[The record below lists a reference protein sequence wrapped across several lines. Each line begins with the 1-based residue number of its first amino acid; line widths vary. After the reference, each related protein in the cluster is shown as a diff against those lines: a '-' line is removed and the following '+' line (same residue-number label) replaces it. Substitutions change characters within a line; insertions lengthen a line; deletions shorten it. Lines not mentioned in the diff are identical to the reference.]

1 MGRPRKEENIVGHS
15 TKYDYLSENRE
26 IVKAETIESMN
37 HALAPSWGKIS
48 NNTRQGLV
56 QKSGYCSQD
65 NVKEYEHALVTHS
78 FGKNAPKKKG
88 RGTFFE
94 TVEEFDEWAIEFF
107 DLCARLEIVP
117 TISGLCCWLKV
128 NRNQIQVHANN
139 PNSIFYE
146 SCKQAIDI
154 CHNVLEAGA
163 TEMKFST
170 QAYVFQAKNY
180 YGLKDTQ
187 DLNLGVSTGNSIVNN
202 DSLDA
207 LQKQRENELKMT
219 SIEPKEAKILEE
231 K

>member
-1 MGRPRKEENIVGHS
+1 MGRPRKEENRIGHS
-15 TKYDYLSENRE
+15 SKYNYLSENRE
-26 IVKAETIESMN
+26 IIEAETIEKLQNAVRPYNGNFPNNSK
-37 HALAPSWGKIS
+37 HAQLQ
-48 NNTRQGLV
+48 R
-56 QKSGYCSQD
+56 SGYCSQD

-117 TISGLCCWLKV
+117 TMSGLCCWLKV
-128 NRNQIQVHANN
+128 DRNALFTHANN
-139 PNSIFYE
+139 PNSVFYD

-170 QAYVFQAKNY
+170 QAYVFQSKNY
-180 YGLKDTQ
+180 YKMRDTQ
-187 DLNLGVSTGNSIVNN
+187 DVNLGVSTGNSIVNN

-207 LQKQRENELKMT
+207 LQKQHENELKMP
-219 SIEPKEAKILEE
+219 SIEPREAKILEE